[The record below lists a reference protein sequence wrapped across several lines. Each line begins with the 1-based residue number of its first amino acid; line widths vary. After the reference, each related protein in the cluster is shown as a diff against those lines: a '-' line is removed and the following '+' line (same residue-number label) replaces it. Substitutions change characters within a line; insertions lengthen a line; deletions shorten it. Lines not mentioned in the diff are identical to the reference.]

1 MIMNIKFLKSFEM
14 SNEFFFQDGS
24 YLAEFLLDKGYVVH
38 GIIRRASSFNTGRI
52 EHLYSNPYAHKGGRM
67 KLHYG
72 DLTDSS
78 SLVRIICEV
87 KPSEIYNL
95 AAQSHVKVRNLIIA
109 RRLQKNLTILENFVV
124 TNSIL
129 NI

>member
-1 MIMNIKFLKSFEM
+1 M
-14 SNEFFFQDGS
+14 SFFFQDGS